1 MIGDGFDFLT
11 ELIAI
16 GVEALAQQAHV
27 QSGAAI
33 VDRDFRLDEA
43 VDFEGLQQQA

>member
-27 QSGAAI
+27 QSGRLSSI
-33 VDRDFRLDEA
+33 VTSD
-43 VDFEGLQQQA
+43 